1 MGREGCTRWKDCL
14 SFHFAMLQCLT
25 FVGLSHHRFQ
35 GKKTHGISVWNFQMP
50 INVSSSGQWWF
61 PRLRSSADES
71 PAQKNA
77 GDESSPFT
85 VFVYCIAVYG

>member
-1 MGREGCTRWKDCL
+1 MYRWNDCL

-25 FVGLSHHRFQ
+25 SVDLSHHRFQ
-35 GKKTHGISVWNFQMP
+35 GKKTHGIYSSIGVKLQMP

-71 PAQKNA
+71 PAHKNA
-77 GDESSPFT
+77 GGESFPFA
-85 VFVYCIAVYG
+85 VFVYCIAVYE